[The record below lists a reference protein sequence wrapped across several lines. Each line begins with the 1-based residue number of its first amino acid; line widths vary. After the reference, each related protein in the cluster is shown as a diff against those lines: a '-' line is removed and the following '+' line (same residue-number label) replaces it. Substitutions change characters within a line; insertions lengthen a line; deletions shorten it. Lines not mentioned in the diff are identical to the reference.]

1 MAAYA
6 TLADYELRHGTV
18 SSAAMADKV
27 QALLEDASAL
37 IRAILPAGYT
47 PDADLARAVCVA
59 VAWRALT
66 NPGGRRSVTVGSV
79 SESYGDRG
87 EDGGLNLTDGERAML
102 LAGYNAGVPS
112 AYTVDLRYGGPAWV
126 PDPSPRRSCRPC

>member
-1 MAAYA
+1 MSAYA

-18 SSAAMADKV
+18 STPAQSDKV
-27 QALLEDASAL
+27 RALLDDASAL
-37 IRAILPAGYT
+37 IRAILPAGYVPAAELT
-47 PDADLARAVCVA
+47 RAVCVS
-59 VAWRALT
+59 VAWRGLT

-102 LAGYNAGVPS
+102 LAGYFAGAAT
-112 AYTVDLRYGGPAWV
+112 AYTVDLRDDGL
-126 PDPSPRRSCRPC
+126 RSNCRYRSQAL